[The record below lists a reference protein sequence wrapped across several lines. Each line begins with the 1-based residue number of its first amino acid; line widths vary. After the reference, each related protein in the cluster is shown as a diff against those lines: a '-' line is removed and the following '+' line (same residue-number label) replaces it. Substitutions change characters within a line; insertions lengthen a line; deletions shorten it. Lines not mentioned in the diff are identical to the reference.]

1 MFGKKLA
8 NPQTMSTYKMITDVG
23 SGFYD
28 WNGDLYKSD
37 IVRACIRPKAKAIG
51 KLLAKHIRDN
61 EQGFQTNPNRNI
73 RFLLEE
79 PNPLM
84 TGQVF
89 QEKMAVQLELNNNA
103 FALIKRDEETY
114 DPTEVYPIP
123 ATSVEMLE
131 GPLGDIYLRFNFRN
145 GKQLIAP
152 YVDIIHLRQDFNNH
166 DLFGDNPGE
175 ALKELMEV
183 VNTIDQGIKQ
193 AIKNS
198 AVVKWILKFHNV
210 LKPEDVKQAVDDFT
224 ENYLDIDSTGG
235 AAGADGKYD
244 AEQVT
249 PHNYVPDSKQMI
261 EQTRRIYNF
270 FNTNEEIVQ
279 SKYTEDEWNAFY
291 ESSIEP
297 VAMQLAGE
305 YTRKIFT
312 RTERSHGNKI
322 IFESSNLQY
331 ASMETK
337 LNLVQLVDRAA
348 MTPNEWR
355 RVLNLP
361 PVEGGDKLIM
371 RLDTEEVDA
380 KSKGG
385 EKSGRRK
392 GRTKGTDNGGS
403 GSQGEG

>member
-1 MFGKKLA
+1 MFGKKLT
-8 NPQTMSTYKMITDVG
+8 NPQTKSTYKMITDVG
-23 SGFYD
+23 EGFYD

-61 EQGFQTNPNRNI
+61 DQGFQTNPNRNI

-103 FALIKRDEETY
+103 FALIKRDEETF
-114 DPTEVYPIP
+114 DPIEVYPVP

-131 GPLGDIYLRFNFRN
+131 GPLGDIYLRFYFRN

-166 DLFGDNPGE
+166 DLFGDNPGD
-175 ALKELMEV
+175 ALGELMEV

-198 AVVKWILKFHNV
+198 AVVKWILKFDQV
-210 LKPEDVKQAVDDFT
+210 LKPEDVKKAVDDFT
-224 ENYLDIDSTGG
+224 KNYLDIEGTGG
-235 AAGADGKYD
+235 AAGADGRYN

-249 PHNYVPDSKQMI
+249 PHNFVPDSKQMI

-270 FNTNEEIVQ
+270 FNTNEDIVQ
-279 SKYTEDEWNAFY
+279 SKYTEDQWNAFY

-305 YTRKIFT
+305 YTRKIFS

-361 PVEGGDKLIM
+361 PVDGGDKLIM

-392 GRTKGTDNGGS
+392 GGAKGANNGSG